1 MSEVENR
8 EVVSVECYSGARYA
22 ERPVAL
28 TWRGERL
35 SVESVERAWQTPD
48 GPAFAVRVAD
58 GRHFEL
64 SYHAFLDQWSV
75 RVSPSSPELS
85 SEKLGETLG
94 REPNS

>member
-8 EVVSVECYSGARYA
+8 EAVSVECYSGARYA

-48 GPAFAVRVAD
+48 GPAFTVRVAD
-58 GRHFEL
+58 GRSLEL
-64 SYHAFLDQWSV
+64 IYDVSQDRWSA
-75 RVSPSSPELS
+75 RL
-85 SEKLGETLG
+85 LGI
-94 REPNS
+94 

>member
-1 MSEVENR
+1 MKEAA
-8 EVVSVECYSGARYA
+8 SVECYSGARYA

-35 SVESVERAWQTPD
+35 SVQSIERAWQTPD
-48 GPAFAVRVAD
+48 GPAFAVRVAG

-64 SYHAFLDQWSV
+64 NYHAFLDQWSV
-75 RVSPSSPELS
+75 RVSPSSPEWS

>member
-1 MSEVENR
+1 LSSQLEA
-8 EVVSVECYSGARYA
+8 VSVECYSGAQYA

-48 GPAFAVRVAD
+48 GPAFTVRVAD

-64 SYHAFLDQWSV
+64 AYDTAQDQWSV
-75 RVSPSSPELS
+75 SSTESPRVPLPNS
-85 SEKLGETLG
+85 SEKVGETQ
-94 REPNS
+94 PYTV